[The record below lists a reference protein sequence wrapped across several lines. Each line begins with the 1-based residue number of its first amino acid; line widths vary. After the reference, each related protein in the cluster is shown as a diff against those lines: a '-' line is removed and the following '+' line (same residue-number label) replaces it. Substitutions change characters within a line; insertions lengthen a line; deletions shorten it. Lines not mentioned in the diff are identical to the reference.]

1 MNMSYKYITENNLEN
16 RQNYMYSEYKGTD
29 FLQEYKESREQ
40 LMIVA
45 GSDSV
50 EEAAHITNKELADLF
65 GKLQTE
71 DEIELDDKKCMDA
84 YTKTFEVR
92 KRLYSEYN
100 SEWKPVKN
108 ASREI
113 YDNYI
118 LLAECLILMYEKSKC
133 TKYISCLLKLDD
145 TMISIKDKLT
155 DRQVCELAGVCKR
168 EMEVIGQ
175 LYESMEVTGK

>member
-1 MNMSYKYITENNLEN
+1 MSYKYITENNLEN

-45 GSDSV
+45 RSDSV
-50 EEAAHITNKELADLF
+50 EGAAHITNKELGDLF

-118 LLAECLILMYEKSKC
+118 LLAKCLILMYKKSKC
-133 TKYISCLLKLDD
+133 AKYINCLLKIDD
-145 TMISIKDKLT
+145 TMISIKNKLT
-155 DRQVCELAGVCKR
+155 DRQVRELASVCER
-168 EMEVIGQ
+168 EMEIVEQI
-175 LYESMEVTGK
+175 YETMEVSDK